1 MFIYQRVT
9 PMAIVFVGKISF
21 ISIVKGVYKL
31 TTSLGGTTLHSTWK
45 DMELFLK
52 WWYP

>member
-31 TTSLGGTTLHSTWK
+31 TNITGGHHLAQH
-45 DMELFLK
+45 MERYGAF
-52 WWYP
+52 P